1 MVKSK
6 LFPRSGST
14 ATRQLNAINKKG
26 PCSFLKVLLQHLIQ
40 QSELR
45 FHAFLNPAPIMLV
58 IGSDE
63 NLRQ

>member
-6 LFPRSGST
+6 LYRRIGST
-14 ATRQLNAINKKG
+14 ATRQLKTIHKKG
-26 PCSFLKVLLQHLIQ
+26 PYSFLKVLLHHLIQ

-45 FHAFLNPAPIMLV
+45 FHAFLNFVRIKLV